1 MPVYLK
7 LCDYDTGIKLCKIN
21 IDTDLNAYKNG
32 KFIQQLQKLYSQ
44 GLLRNTTIFNYRVA
58 AQKLP
63 VNQQKLKIL
72 YKHYLSVIYL

>member
-7 LCDYDTGIKLCKIN
+7 LYDYDTDIKLCKID
-21 IDTDLNAYKNG
+21 IGTDLNAYKNG
-32 KFIQQLQKLYSQ
+32 KLIQQSQKFYSQ
-44 GLLRNTTIFNYRVA
+44 GLLRNTTTFNYRV